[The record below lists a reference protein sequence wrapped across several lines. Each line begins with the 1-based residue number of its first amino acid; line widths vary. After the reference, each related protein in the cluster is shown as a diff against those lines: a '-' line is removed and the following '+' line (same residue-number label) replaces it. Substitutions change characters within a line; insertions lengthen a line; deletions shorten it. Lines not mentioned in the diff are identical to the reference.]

1 MNTYRVTAVDRLTDH
16 LQRAEVLGVILGFFV
31 SINDLVSQ
39 FSPQLQWREM
49 FNMFNLCEKKLSERK
64 LLNNI
69 IYEQHTWNHV
79 AMKQL

>member
-39 FSPQLQWREM
+39 FSPQLRWREM

-64 LLNNI
+64 FLKNI